1 MQASSYSSTLSCFN
15 QIIRTDG
22 YYGLYKGGSIIVTTN
37 SIRSSINIALY
48 TSLKHKLNYKNHFL
62 KGFIPGCIT
71 GTLFTLLACPLERIK
86 CIMQT
91 PNIYKSSY
99 ECIAE
104 LYKKEKLA
112 GMFRGFVITGIRDF
126 IGFGVFFGTYEA
138 IKGKIHDNH

>member
-91 PNIYKSSY
+91 PNIYKSFY
-99 ECIAE
+99 I
-104 LYKKEKLA
+104 LYYNNK
-112 GMFRGFVITGIRDF
+112 
-126 IGFGVFFGTYEA
+126 Y
-138 IKGKIHDNH
+138 